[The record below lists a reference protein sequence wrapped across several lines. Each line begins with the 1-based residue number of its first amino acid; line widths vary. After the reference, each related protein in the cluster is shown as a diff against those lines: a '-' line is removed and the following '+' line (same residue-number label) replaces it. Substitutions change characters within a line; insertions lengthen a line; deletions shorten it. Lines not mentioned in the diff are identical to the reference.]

1 MKLTLNKSQL
11 LFEEYALKSYFLVD
25 APWKITLFSLLV
37 STLLT
42 ILVLWAL
49 GSLTA
54 LAIGLTISTVCSI
67 SGSYVVGRLFFH
79 YQRRLLEQQAVLE
92 EQAAELRAVNQQLAR
107 SNADFKSFAYTVAHD
122 LKTPAGHIAGF
133 AREIHDLWLDHAIDD
148 PDGLA
153 LIERVE
159 HSGRKMAEITDSLLL
174 LGHLNQNQIHRTPLD
189 MEELV
194 GHVLGSL
201 SAEITAAG
209 AEITTPP
216 AWPAALG
223 YRPWVEVIWSNYIG
237 NSLQYGGV
245 PPRLELGA
253 CREGSMVRCWVRD
266 FGPGIRL
273 EDQRKLFAEF
283 SRLDGA
289 RAGGHGL
296 GLSIVK
302 RISEK
307 LGGSAG
313 LESSHGRGSTFY
325 FTLPAAPG

>member
-1 MKLTLNKSQL
+1 MKITLTQTAGLADSVATKP
-11 LFEEYALKSYFLVD
+11 YFLVD
-25 APWKITLFSLLV
+25 TAWKISLLSLV
-37 STLLT
+37 FSSCLT
-42 ILVLWAL
+42 VGVLWLLDIMYAL
-49 GSLTA
+49 PV
-54 LAIGLTISTVCSI
+54 GLTISTFCSVTA
-67 SGSYVVGRLFFH
+67 SYVVGRV
-79 YQRRLLEQQAVLE
+79 LLNYHDRIIAQQGILA
-92 EQAAELRAVNQQLAR
+92 EQAAELRELNRLLSR
-107 SNADFKSFAYTVAHD
+107 SNEDLRAFSHMVAHD

-266 FGPGIRL
+266 FGPGIPL